1 MNPTSLE
8 GKAIRSF
15 LALTHCL
22 LIAALALA
30 APGGLLLAQDDEDAF
45 IADLFQRMSSD
56 VRIGQLFVVAF
67 DGADSSDSSAIARL
81 ILDYHIGGVILSA
94 DHANIV
100 DSGDRTPLQVAGLT
114 SALQLL
120 ALEPAR
126 LSADAAY
133 IPLFVALEQDGG
145 GPAFSAITSG
155 LTPQPSPMAVG
166 ATWNPADAEALGQIV
181 GGELSAL
188 GVNFL
193 LGPSLDLLTQPDP
206 DGGDAG
212 VRVFG
217 GDPYWVGAMAGAY
230 VRGLRQGSGGRI
242 AVALKHF
249 PGEGGLRR
257 DSDAIG
263 ASLDQLRRFDLAP
276 YFKLMQS
283 AAEEKRPLADAAL
296 TTHARFRGFSA
307 LRERT
312 APISVDASALSALL
326 QLQEVAAWRDVGG
339 LMVSGSL
346 GAVEL
351 RRFYDPS
358 GAGVFPAEQIA
369 LDAFMAGND
378 VLILNDFAPT
388 LSAAVEA
395 LTIEDTIRFF
405 QQKYREDLA
414 FQNRVN
420 DAVIRILRLKYRLYP
435 GFVST
440 DIVASPGSVDSSLR
454 RGLPTTEMIAQ
465 HALTRAHPD
474 AETVE
479 AIPLPIPEPDDT
491 FLVFTDDRL
500 VVDCSRCPVR
510 TTLFTDAFGQALTR
524 LANAPPGQ
532 ITSRS
537 FADLKAFVTG
547 APAAQDLAND
557 FERADWII
565 LAQQNLQADVQQSD
579 AARLLLRNRP
589 ELIANQRAVLF
600 TFGPPYELAAE
611 DLNRLTAHYALY
623 SPSPPFV
630 ETAVR
635 ALFGELQPAGA
646 SPVSIEAID
655 YDLTTQTEP
664 DPDRTLTLS
673 LVVGETPGPDT
684 PTPEPLSLRV
694 GDNARIRTG
703 MILDRNGNP
712 VPDETPVQF
721 TLIYRDAGDATEKV
735 EALTVDG
742 SAEIVTTIQNNGRLE
757 ITALSEPALQS
768 IVLQLTIAENEPVIV
783 NTIEPPPQ
791 PTPTPRPTVTPTPT
805 ATATPTPTPI
815 PILDSLLGAEP
826 RRVNL
831 IDFVLSMLGITL
843 VETWGYRRQSRRGE
857 EGAIDRAVRL
867 ALWGALCGLAAYTAY
882 ALGFPGADAIRAALG
897 GWAAL
902 VVTLAGAAAPW
913 LVDGVK
919 QRIGNG

>member
-1 MNPTSLE
+1 MRRLL
-8 GKAIRSF
+8 F
-15 LALTHCL
+15 ALTNCI
-22 LIAALALA
+22 LIAVLILT
-30 APGGLLLAQDDEDAF
+30 APRGPALAQDDEDAF

-67 DGADSSDSSAIARL
+67 DGADSSATSNIARL

-100 DSGDRTPLQVAGLT
+100 DDGDRTPTQVAELT

-126 LSADAAY
+126 LNPDATY

-155 LTPQPSPMAVG
+155 LTPHPSPMAVG

-181 GGELSAL
+181 GSELSAL
-188 GVNFL
+188 GINFL
-193 LGPSLDLLTQPDP
+193 LGPSLDILTRPDP

-230 VRGLRQGSGGRI
+230 VRGLRQGSDGRI

-249 PGEGGLRR
+249 PGEGSLRR
-257 DSDAIG
+257 DADAIG

-276 YFKLMQS
+276 YFRLMQV
-283 AAEEKRPLADAAL
+283 AAGEKRPLADAAL
-296 TTHARFRGFSA
+296 TAHARFRGFSA

-312 APISVDASALSALL
+312 APISVDVSALSALL
-326 QLQEVAAWRDVGG
+326 QLPEIVAWRDVGG

-346 GAVEL
+346 GAAEL

-369 LDAFMAGND
+369 LDAFIAGND
-378 VLILNDFAPT
+378 VLVLNDFAPT
-388 LSAAVEA
+388 PSAAVEA
-395 LTIEDTIRFF
+395 QTIEDTIRFF

-435 GFVST
+435 GFAST
-440 DIVASPGSVDSSLR
+440 DVVASPAGADARLR
-454 RGLPTTEMIAQ
+454 QGLPAIETIAQ
-465 HALTRAHPD
+465 HALTRAHPS

-479 AIPLPIPEPDDT
+479 ATPLPVPEPGDT

-524 LANAPPGQ
+524 LANVPPDQ
-532 ITSRS
+532 ITSLG

-547 APAAQDLAND
+547 APAAQGLANA
-557 FERADWII
+557 FAQADWIV
-565 LAQQNLQADVQQSD
+565 LAQQNLQDDVQQSD

-589 ELIANQRAVLF
+589 ELIANKRAVLF

-611 DLNRLTAHYALY
+611 DLNQLTAHYTLY
-623 SPSPPFV
+623 SPSTPFV
-630 ETAVR
+630 EAAVG
-635 ALFGELQPAGA
+635 ALYGQLQPAGA
-646 SPVSIEAID
+646 SPVSIEAIG

-664 DPDRTLTLS
+664 DPDQTITLS
-673 LVVGETPGPDT
+673 LVVGETPGPGT
-684 PTPEPLSLRV
+684 PTPEPFSLRV
-694 GDNARIRTG
+694 GDNASIRTG
-703 MILDRNGNP
+703 LILDHNGNP

-721 TLIYRDAGDATEKV
+721 TLIYRDAGDVTEKV
-735 EALTVDG
+735 EAMTVDG

-757 ITALSEPALQS
+757 ITAASEPALQS
-768 IVLQLTIAENEPVIV
+768 IVLQLTIAEDEPVIV
-783 NTIEPPPQ
+783 NTIEPPPS

-805 ATATPTPTPI
+805 ATAPPTPTPI

-831 IDFVLSMLGITL
+831 IDFALSMLGITL
-843 VETWGYRRQSRRGE
+843 VQTWGYRRESRRNE
-857 EGAIDRAVRL
+857 NGAVDRAMRL
-867 ALWGALCGLAAYTAY
+867 ALWGALCGLAAYTVY
-882 ALGFPGADAIRAALG
+882 GLGFPGADAIRAALG
-897 GWAAL
+897 RWAAL
-902 VVTLAGAAAPW
+902 AVTLVGAAAPW
-913 LVDGVK
+913 LVDAVR
-919 QRIGNG
+919 QRLTR